1 MLICYPLDKVT
12 LGQSTAECLSVWSL
26 QRTEAGRQEEQPLQ
40 LCSQEPGN
48 NENPVNI
55 QEEKQI
61 VPWSA
66 CFITSLSPQHQEG
79 TAGLV
84 VNNSQLEENATTD
97 YVWRDAIVTAR

>member
-12 LGQSTAECLSVWSL
+12 LGQSTECLNVWSL
-26 QRTEAGRQEEQPLQ
+26 QRTEVWRQGEQPSQ

-55 QEEKQI
+55 PEEKQI

-66 CFITSLSPQHQEG
+66 CFITSLSPQHQ
-79 TAGLV
+79 AASGLV

-97 YVWRDAIVTAR
+97 CVWRDAIVTAR